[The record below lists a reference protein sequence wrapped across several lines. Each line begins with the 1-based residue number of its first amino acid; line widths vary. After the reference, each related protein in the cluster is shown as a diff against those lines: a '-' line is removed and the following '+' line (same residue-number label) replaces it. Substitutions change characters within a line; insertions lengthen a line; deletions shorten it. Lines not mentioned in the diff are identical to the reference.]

1 MEESPEEAASLAQQV
16 AEAVAEALP
25 SAVDDAVGALQS
37 LDAETARQM
46 LDLMAAQTVCLV
58 FVLAVLLLLVG
69 VVLSQVFTRR
79 LA

>member
-1 MEESPEEAASLAQQV
+1 MDDAPEVVPDISQQV
-16 AEAVAEALP
+16 A
-25 SAVDDAVGALQS
+25 DAVSDVLPAAFESALDSSQS

-58 FVLAVLLLLVG
+58 FILAVLLLFVG